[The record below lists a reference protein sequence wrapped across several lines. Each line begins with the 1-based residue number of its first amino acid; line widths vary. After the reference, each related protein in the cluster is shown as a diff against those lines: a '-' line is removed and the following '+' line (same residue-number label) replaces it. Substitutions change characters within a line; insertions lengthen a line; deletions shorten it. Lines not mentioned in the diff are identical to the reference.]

1 MVNAGVDVVNVVFEH
16 DSKVKVIL
24 LEERGVSSDVFSNL
38 PEDAALSGLG
48 GAGAEELGA
57 TEPQGG
63 DAVMLITFG
72 LDVEFEGY
80 VVPRRGAMEWR
91 EVGGGVRSGW
101 VSSKYSLDLGLGFG
115 LCDDERGGEDGLEK

>member
-1 MVNAGVDVVNVVFEH
+1 MVDAGVDVVNVVFEH

-80 VVPRRGAMEWR
+80 VGTKEGGNGMAGSRWWSK
-91 EVGGGVRSGW
+91 EVG
-101 VSSKYSLDLGLGFG
+101 SLCRQMNAG
-115 LCDDERGGEDGLEK
+115 

>member
-1 MVNAGVDVVNVVFEH
+1 MIFTRERNIDGVIRVEIESDISMVNAGVDVVNIVFEH

-91 EVGGGVRSGW
+91 EVGGGVRRLVHCVG
-101 VSSKYSLDLGLGFG
+101 K
-115 LCDDERGGEDGLEK
+115 